1 MYGSVD
7 VPIGK
12 NPASGLHVSRKPV
25 KYYEEVRIR
34 LPAYKSSILSSN
46 SPDTVVANHVKGN
59 FSHAELPHFKVQLK
73 KNADSSYGILIRR
86 GLLVHR
92 FHLTNDGFILENR
105 SEIKPD
111 TLENSS
117 FDVAHTI
124 KRKPNNNNEYVQS
137 VYDEDN
143 NQTDFPVWIT
153 FKQGYVSGKF
163 LSSLPNGR
171 CRVIILPGQEVIEV
185 NLEDVERANPSR
197 FDRVDDLIKLRYI
210 NESSVTH
217 SFIQRY
223 GSGLIFT
230 YASGINLI
238 SINPMMPLNIYS
250 DKVMDLFTNCQVRYD
265 MPPHVYSVAQLILAR
280 LKRRLFYT
288 IVTME
293 QQQNHV
299 NGNPVYHLPCSLS
312 QQVLCLL
319 GRSGSGKT
327 HISNDVFT
335 YMIYQSEKSINLF
348 NHSNNNGNNSTISS
362 KINECRLRA
371 LFNMLDSFTC
381 SRIILNTNGSRALR
395 LFSLE
400 FANIHSLPIV
410 NQPEDISL
418 IVTGLT
424 TRLLLFERS
433 RVTDRPEGEPNFH
446 IFYYMLAGL
455 DEESR
460 RELFLT
466 DLDVPNLFMTRL
478 HRPEDKISAKKFW
491 QQLCHDAEL
500 LQFDIKNE
508 WLTGGITRL
517 LAVIYHLGC
526 AGYCN
531 ELNEKNLLYFTNY
544 QSAQYA
550 AYLLHCS
557 LDTLNELIFYPVLR
571 KPTTNHY
578 HHHHHIENNNDNQY
592 YIKWT
597 AKNCLHAFVQDL
609 YNMIIDI
616 LISLINRYV
625 YLFI

>member
-1 MYGSVD
+1 M
-7 VPIGK
+7 
-12 NPASGLHVSRKPV
+12 
-25 KYYEEVRIR
+25 
-34 LPAYKSSILSSN
+34 
-46 SPDTVVANHVKGN
+46 
-59 FSHAELPHFKVQLK
+59 
-73 KNADSSYGILIRR
+73 
-86 GLLVHR
+86 
-92 FHLTNDGFILENR
+92 
-105 SEIKPD
+105 
-111 TLENSS
+111 SS
-117 FDVAHTI
+117 FFETV
-124 KRKPNNNNEYVQS
+124 
-137 VYDEDN
+137 
-143 NQTDFPVWIT
+143 
-153 FKQGYVSGKF
+153 
-163 LSSLPNGR
+163 
-171 CRVIILPGQEVIEV
+171 
-185 NLEDVERANPSR
+185 
-197 FDRVDDLIKLRYI
+197 
-210 NESSVTH
+210 
-217 SFIQRY
+217 
-223 GSGLIFT
+223 
-230 YASGINLI
+230 
-238 SINPMMPLNIYS
+238 
-250 DKVMDLFTNCQVRYD
+250 
-265 MPPHVYSVAQLILAR
+265 
-280 LKRRLFYT
+280 
-288 IVTME
+288 
-293 QQQNHV
+293 
-299 NGNPVYHLPCSLS
+299 
-312 QQVLCLL
+312 
-319 GRSGSGKT
+319 
-327 HISNDVFT
+327 
-335 YMIYQSEKSINLF
+335 
-348 NHSNNNGNNSTISS
+348 
-362 KINECRLRA
+362 ECRLRA

-578 HHHHHIENNNDNQY
+578 YHHHHHHHIENNNDNQY
-592 YIKWT
+592 CIKWT

>member
-1 MYGSVD
+1 
-7 VPIGK
+7 
-12 NPASGLHVSRKPV
+12 
-25 KYYEEVRIR
+25 
-34 LPAYKSSILSSN
+34 
-46 SPDTVVANHVKGN
+46 
-59 FSHAELPHFKVQLK
+59 
-73 KNADSSYGILIRR
+73 
-86 GLLVHR
+86 
-92 FHLTNDGFILENR
+92 
-105 SEIKPD
+105 
-111 TLENSS
+111 
-117 FDVAHTI
+117 
-124 KRKPNNNNEYVQS
+124 
-137 VYDEDN
+137 
-143 NQTDFPVWIT
+143 
-153 FKQGYVSGKF
+153 
-163 LSSLPNGR
+163 
-171 CRVIILPGQEVIEV
+171 
-185 NLEDVERANPSR
+185 
-197 FDRVDDLIKLRYI
+197 
-210 NESSVTH
+210 
-217 SFIQRY
+217 
-223 GSGLIFT
+223 
-230 YASGINLI
+230 
-238 SINPMMPLNIYS
+238 
-250 DKVMDLFTNCQVRYD
+250 
-265 MPPHVYSVAQLILAR
+265 
-280 LKRRLFYT
+280 
-288 IVTME
+288 
-293 QQQNHV
+293 
-299 NGNPVYHLPCSLS
+299 
-312 QQVLCLL
+312 
-319 GRSGSGKT
+319 
-327 HISNDVFT
+327 
-335 YMIYQSEKSINLF
+335 
-348 NHSNNNGNNSTISS
+348 
-362 KINECRLRA
+362 
-371 LFNMLDSFTC
+371 MLDSFTC

-460 RELFLT
+460 LVF
-466 DLDVPNLFMTRL
+466 
-478 HRPEDKISAKKFW
+478 PEDKISAKKFW

-578 HHHHHIENNNDNQY
+578 YYHHHHIENNNDNQY
-592 YIKWT
+592 CIKWT